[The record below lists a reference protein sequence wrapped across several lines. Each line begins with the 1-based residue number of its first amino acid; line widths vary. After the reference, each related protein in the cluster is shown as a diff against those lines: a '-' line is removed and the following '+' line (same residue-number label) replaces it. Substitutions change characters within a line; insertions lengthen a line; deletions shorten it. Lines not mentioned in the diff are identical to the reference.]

1 LRGAFRRL
9 NLWRPG
15 HRWKARG
22 ELCYMQPQAFAFACF
37 TSLCARICA
46 RASRPPVKS
55 CQNAYSLGVVIAT
68 SSSRRGAPPNA
79 AQIGEM
85 GGQVARRHTQT
96 NPPPS
101 PHLTI
106 TRPRRVQP
114 RPQNVPWSAIEG
126 GAAHI
131 GSTALVSRAAGSG
144 RAHRMAR
151 PAPHHKGG
159 ALDTRGKIYSLP
171 TKEPR

>member
-1 LRGAFRRL
+1 MGLRCHWEVGRVNHSTVWSPSKILFLSDQSVQRLVGKPRSRAFQNRL
-9 NLWRPG
+9 RKCVRPTD
-15 HRWKARG
+15 
-22 ELCYMQPQAFAFACF
+22 E
-37 TSLCARICA
+37 
-46 RASRPPVKS
+46 
-55 CQNAYSLGVVIAT
+55 
-68 SSSRRGAPPNA
+68 
-79 AQIGEM
+79 
-85 GGQVARRHTQT
+85 
-96 NPPPS
+96 PS
-101 PHLTI
+101 PPRRTPL